1 MGNIVR
7 IGSEALIGGEVNT
20 HAPHALGL
28 SEAASTENLDPRDWR
43 GGKTRNGRSQYGIN
57 NGSNTAILGIKA
69 WTRDAGTTFVVSR
82 IATTFYDV
90 QSASWASIGIGG
102 TSGEKMRAEA
112 LNNILV
118 IVVDGM
124 TPSKWNAATF
134 ATITATGTPT
144 EAKYAA
150 VYVSK
155 LILAGDDANPQTFYG
170 SATNNPED
178 FSATNDAFSV
188 TSQDGGGDTIQGL
201 AAARNWLNIFYRYY
215 TEIMTGTS
223 PFDFRVERLVDRGL
237 VSKTGYVSTGD
248 VVFFASDEAV
258 YMVARGQT
266 NDLTTLKERE
276 WYQGISDKSKITL
289 LIKGDLLLV
298 IDYGADT
305 AKACDYKKGTWSGW
319 TTQPWECGD
328 TSNTGDLYAGTD
340 SGSTAQIWKL
350 DTGSLDGTATISASW
365 RTPNFAFGWPDCPK
379 SMAEFRVLAKPGMPT
394 TTIQFTKDGANIG
407 SSKDVTFASSGDT
420 DWKKVAKRSEVRGQY
435 LGAKISWVGQGT
447 LYGFAFYAEVTSDS
461 DEVPVEV

>member
-7 IGSEALIGGEVNT
+7 IGSEALTGGEVNT
-20 HAPHALGL
+20 PSPHTLGL
-28 SEAASTENLDPRDWR
+28 SEAASTENLDPRVWN
-43 GGKTRNGRSQYGIN
+43 GAKTRPGREQYGIA
-57 NGSNTAILGIKA
+57 NGSDTGIHGMKA
-69 WTRDAGTTFVVSR
+69 WTRDAGTSFVVAR

-102 TSGEKMRAEA
+102 TSGEKMRAAA

-124 TPSKWNAATF
+124 SPSKWNGATF
-134 ATITATGTPT
+134 ATITATSTPT

-178 FSATNDAFSV
+178 FTATNDAFSI

-223 PFDFRVERLVDRGL
+223 VFDFRVERLVDRGL

-258 YMVARGQT
+258 YMV
-266 NDLTTLKERE
+266 
-276 WYQGISDKSKITL
+276 
-289 LIKGDLLLV
+289 
-298 IDYGADT
+298 
-305 AKACDYKKGTWSGW
+305 
-319 TTQPWECGD
+319 
-328 TSNTGDLYAGTD
+328 
-340 SGSTAQIWKL
+340 
-350 DTGSLDGTATISASW
+350 
-365 RTPNFAFGWPDCPK
+365 
-379 SMAEFRVLAKPGMPT
+379 
-394 TTIQFTKDGANIG
+394 
-407 SSKDVTFASSGDT
+407 
-420 DWKKVAKRSEVRGQY
+420 VRG
-435 LGAKISWVGQGT
+435 
-447 LYGFAFYAEVTSDS
+447 
-461 DEVPVEV
+461 